1 MASIRQH
8 SFTYK
13 YFVRWVV
20 SSLGLWI
27 SAGLLHG
34 AIDYQHSVGVI
45 LVGGAILALLNAI
58 IRPILIVISVPAIL
72 LSLGLF
78 MFIIN
83 GVTVYLASKLY
94 APLDIMSFGAAV
106 LTGLIISL
114 VNYLVTAILETR

>member
-1 MASIRQH
+1 MTTTRKH
-8 SFTYK
+8 GFLYK
-13 YFVRWVV
+13 YIVRWIV

-27 SAGLLHG
+27 AAGLLHG
-34 AIDYQHSVGVI
+34 AINYQHSVGVI

-58 IRPILIVISVPAIL
+58 IRPLLILISVPVIL

-83 GVTVYLASKLY
+83 GMTVYLASKLY
-94 APLDIMSFGAAV
+94 APLDIMSFGAAI